1 MKQHVFLASVCLA
14 LAGGCTTLQPID
26 AAPRPARET
35 IEAFRLEGRIAVR
48 RAEESFSARIE
59 WRHDAHSDDLI
70 LSGPLG
76 QGLAR
81 LTSGGGTAL
90 LETADQKRY
99 ASSDLDGLS
108 EQLFGVRLPV
118 SELGR
123 WVLGRSITGGTVRHD
138 AYGRIADLHE
148 QDWAIE
154 YLRYESEAANA
165 LPELLKASRKDIEM
179 RLKIDSWSVYR

>member
-1 MKQHVFLASVCLA
+1 MKRHVFLASVCLA
-14 LAGGCTTLQPID
+14 LAGGCTTLQTND
-26 AAPRPARET
+26 AEPRPLRDT
-35 IEAFRLEGRIAVR
+35 IAAFRLEGRIAVR
-48 RAEESFSARIE
+48 RAEESFSAHIE
-59 WRHDAHSDDLI
+59 WRHDAQSDELI

-90 LETADQKRY
+90 LETTDQKRY

-138 AYGRIADLHE
+138 AMGRIADLFE
-148 QDWAIE
+148 QGWAIE
-154 YLRYESEAANA
+154 YLRYENETTDA
-165 LPELLKASRKDIEM
+165 LPELLKASRSDIEV
-179 RLKIDSWSVYR
+179 RLKIDSWSVSR